1 MAITEHNVDS
11 MIKYFKKKVK
21 VNRPVTDKNKKKI
34 KKK

>member
-21 VNRPVTDKNKKKI
+21 VNRPVTDKKKK